1 MLQIR
6 RMTIGLALAA
16 LAGMAGMAQAASPS
30 EQFLARVSAP
40 GQPGPQWMKYTDAMT
55 GAGQSDGVLQ
65 RRNESGVDF
74 LHVQGQ
80 LKTGFMF
87 PFMGFQTQAPAGAAL
102 MDWSGHKGV
111 RFMAR
116 GDGKVYRLNVL
127 LKSVRDHDEYGA
139 EFVATRDWKVFEIP
153 FSKLTQLGFGRRV
166 KWDSRMVNGIGLH
179 VSGGVMPFAFDL
191 RNVSLY

>member
-6 RMTIGLALAA
+6 RLTIGLALAA
-16 LAGMAGMAQAASPS
+16 LAGMAQAASPS
-30 EQFLARVSAP
+30 DQFLARVTAA

-55 GAGQSDGVLQ
+55 GSGQSDGMLQ
-65 RRNESGVDF
+65 PRSESGVEF
-74 LHVQGQ
+74 LHIQGK

-102 MDWSGHKGV
+102 MDWSGRQGV
-111 RFMAR
+111 RFTAR

-139 EFVATRDWKVFEIP
+139 EFIATKEWKTFEIP

-179 VSGGVMPFAFDL
+179 VSGGVMPFAFDV

>member
-1 MLQIR
+1 
-6 RMTIGLALAA
+6 MTLGLALAL
-16 LAGMAGMAQAASPS
+16 LAGMVQAASPS
-30 EQFLARVSAP
+30 EGFLADVTGA
-40 GQPGPQWMKYTDAMT
+40 GAAGPQWMKYTDAMT

-65 RRNESGVDF
+65 RRSENGVDY

-87 PFMGFQTQAPAGAAL
+87 PFMGFQTQTPPGAAV
-102 MDWSGHKGV
+102 MDWSAHKGV
-111 RFMAR
+111 RFTAR

-139 EFVATRDWKVFEIP
+139 EFVATKDWKVFEIP

-166 KWDSRMVNGIGLH
+166 KWDSKTVGGIGLH